1 MITTTTQ
8 MLADFMLSHEA
19 EFAESITDFDYLEQF
34 AVVLAVNYNL
44 RNGKP
49 HPITEGCRAVGKE
62 RYYYYDNKLAHFK
75 IKK

>member
-1 MITTTTQ
+1 MISTTTQ
-8 MLADFMLSHEA
+8 MLADLILSHEA
-19 EFAESITDFDYLEQF
+19 EFAESITDFNYLEQLT
-34 AVVLAVNYNL
+34 AVLAVNYNL

-75 IKK
+75 MKK

>member
-8 MLADFMLSHEA
+8 MLANLILSHEA
-19 EFAESITDFDYLEQF
+19 EFAESITDFNYLEQLT
-34 AVVLAVNYNL
+34 AVLAVNYNL
-44 RNGKP
+44 RTGIP

-62 RYYYYDNKLAHFK
+62 RKYYYNHNLAHFK